1 MAIVSYNGNF
11 IVPAP
16 LLSISESYVRSA
28 DGTPL
33 SGSFELTLKGTLLPD
48 IGSPRSNG
56 AFSTTST
63 AANVRETSIV
73 TDDQRFG
80 SIIRKQQA
88 LRNLFTVSPGEPTTA
103 RLDATVKTEIFLDI
117 MTDDGLTTILK
128 CRPMMA
134 SISFSE
140 DINVI
145 KNEYTITLTT
155 NELSLT
161 GTGGAITTNTNF
173 SDFKGYNL
181 KSASDA
187 VSVVFDNDYEGSYSV
202 TRSISAQSAKVF
214 FTEKAGS
221 GVVGDVS
228 GKSAMALAQDWVQK
242 RFSATGIST
251 LSAYSLMAPK
261 SGYEF
266 ANHTTSEQ
274 GDDFAGS
281 YSIQQNWKYI
291 KSSFSGVMD
300 DYNISMLG
308 RAAGAYGMSS
318 SNGFDKS
325 FKVSGSIKGIATG
338 AAAFTKAKAYFEN
351 VISASNFGILKTR
364 IADSGGTFN
373 PFINTTGASVYG
385 PYSMTISENRRA
397 GSINYDADFK
407 EKPYTLAL
415 PFIDLDVTVT
425 ENRKENVIAEIP
437 IPGRAIGPIIQ
448 DIKTTNTVKRTL
460 SANFVVSTG
469 VYGLYDKISAYRA
482 GAVTTLQDLKVF
494 PTGTQS
500 THYFI
505 SSFNESLDVSK
516 GNYGMNVTFVFPGET
531 GTVA

>member
-1 MAIVSYNGNF
+1 MAIVSYDGKF

-48 IGSPRSNG
+48 IGSPRSTG
-56 AFSTTST
+56 TFSITSA
-63 AANVRETSIV
+63 AANIRETGIV

-103 RLDATVKTEIFLDI
+103 RLDATVKTETFLDI
-117 MTDDGLTTILK
+117 ITDDGTTTILK

-155 NELSLT
+155 NELSLG

-187 VSVVFDNDYEGSYSV
+187 VSFVYDNDYEGSYSV

-221 GVVGDVS
+221 GVAGDVT
-228 GKSAMALAQDWVQK
+228 GKSAMALAQDWVEK

-261 SGYEF
+261 AGYEF

-325 FKVSGSIKGIATG
+325 FKISGSIKGIATG

-364 IADSGGTFN
+364 ISDSGGTFN

-407 EKPYTLAL
+407 EKPYTLTA

-469 VYGLYDKISAYRA
+469 VYGLYDKISAYRS

-494 PTGTQS
+494 PTGTQG
-500 THYFI
+500 TDHWV

-516 GNYGMNVTFVFPGET
+516 GNYGMNITFVFPGET
-531 GTVA
+531 GTVS